1 MTKLWDKRENESD
14 AAYARFLIYRNLGVG
29 RSLDA
34 AYRFSLGDAAI
45 NRKRTQPTG
54 TWTGECSQF
63 EWKARADAW
72 DVEVIATVGYNVV
85 VKYIAALDLAFQRV
99 IEQLQ
104 DGTIKPK
111 NWDQL
116 IESLT
121 ILGNFIPQETVASI
135 RQNIKDDS
143 VPALGTG
150 NSTITI
156 ESGDSS

>member
-1 MTKLWDKRENESD
+1 MAKIWDKRENESD

-29 RSLDA
+29 RSLER
-34 AYRFSLGDAAI
+34 AYQLPLNDNVAKSSKSRMSGQWYKDSV
-45 NRKRTQPTG
+45 
-54 TWTGECSQF
+54 EF

-72 DVEVIATVGYNVV
+72 DVETIAQVGYTVV

-104 DGTIKPK
+104 DGKIKPK
-111 NWDQL
+111 NWEQL

-121 ILGNFIPQETVASI
+121 VLGNFIPQETVASI

-150 NSTITI
+150 NPTITI